1 MSSKKLFLN
10 QSYLTLFLTQ
20 VLRVASVDCESV
32 EALQEETVRD
42 PDFLARNASYKVSQ
56 NIAAMSPQGVWIL
69 VLFNN
74 LVPTILYDKQIEGD
88 LPSCDIIWQRVSSK
102 KYLPAKILLNS
113 IEWFVTANQCL
124 EKYHLTWIWIQFT
137 LRWQRSNI
145 TL

>member
-56 NIAAMSPQGVWIL
+56 NIAAMSPQGV
-69 VLFNN
+69 
-74 LVPTILYDKQIEGD
+74 
-88 LPSCDIIWQRVSSK
+88 
-102 KYLPAKILLNS
+102 
-113 IEWFVTANQCL
+113 
-124 EKYHLTWIWIQFT
+124 
-137 LRWQRSNI
+137 
-145 TL
+145 